1 MDDTKNLERVIEIA
15 SNLMAKMEE
24 QAFQDERFSELSMR
38 QMYYLNTITRLGHP
52 TFSDL
57 ARELNVSKPS
67 VTSVVGVLIRK
78 GYVQKVQD
86 PDDLRAYH
94 IVLMSK
100 AEEYNQLHE
109 DTHQRLANSIASQ
122 LKPDEVEQLASLLG
136 KALQGLNS

>member
-1 MDDTKNLERVIEIA
+1 MTDTKNLERVIETA

-57 ARELNVSKPS
+57 ARELNVSRPS

-86 PDDLRAYH
+86 SDDLRAYH
-94 IVLMSK
+94 IVLRSK

-109 DTHQRLANSIASQ
+109 DTHQRLANLIASQ
-122 LKPDEVEQLASLLG
+122 LKPDEVELLASLLG
-136 KALQGLNS
+136 KALQRLNS